1 MKILMVS
8 NFFPPDTVGGAEIVA
23 LRQAKALQRNGHIV
37 SIFCG
42 SISEE
47 APGFLTNE
55 SYSNLPVYRLRIRS
69 LEKDLDFYWTVA
81 AERFRSIVY
90 FTRPDI
96 VHFHNLSG
104 IGAFLISVCREL
116 GTASCVTLHDY
127 WGFCLKNTL
136 LKNNN
141 ALCSDAEGCAT
152 CRHRISTGG
161 NGEVPIR
168 LRRDYVLLCLNSASQ
183 LISPS
188 KFLADTYLK

>member
-8 NFFPPDTVGGAEIVA
+8 NFFPPDTVGGAGIVA
-23 LRQAKALQRNGHIV
+23 LRQATALQRYGHTV

-81 AERFRSIVY
+81 AERFRSVVY

-96 VHFHNLSG
+96 VHFHNLSDPPPLKWS
-104 IGAFLISVCREL
+104 ALR
-116 GTASCVTLHDY
+116 Y
-127 WGFCLKNTL
+127 GFR
-136 LKNNN
+136 
-141 ALCSDAEGCAT
+141 ALED
-152 CRHRISTGG
+152 
-161 NGEVPIR
+161 
-168 LRRDYVLLCLNSASQ
+168 RRYGKA
-183 LISPS
+183 
-188 KFLADTYLK
+188 A